1 MDHHGFMTGMLLGG
15 ALVASVPTLLV
26 LGVGLY
32 VLREH
37 RARKRDAGAGA
48 ETEEVSQ

>member
-1 MDHHGFMTGMLLGG
+1 MDHHGFMIGMLWGG

-32 VLREH
+32 VIREH
-37 RARKRDAGAGA
+37 RARRNREDTGADK
-48 ETEEVSQ
+48 EEVVS